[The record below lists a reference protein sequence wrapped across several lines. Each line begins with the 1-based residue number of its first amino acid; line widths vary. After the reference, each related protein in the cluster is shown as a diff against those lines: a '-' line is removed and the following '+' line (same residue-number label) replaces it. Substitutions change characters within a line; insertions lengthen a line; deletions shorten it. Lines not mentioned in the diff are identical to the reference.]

1 MNTIQK
7 TLKITL
13 ASVLLS
19 TVATSSFAEENL
31 EAILQE
37 SLKQAE
43 VNDSKTTS
51 YSPSQSQSNTFNN
64 SGYYEPQYGGDNVV
78 VKVPL
83 TSKTK
88 HTYKQVPFSTYDF
101 INRTAKSKDYKTV
114 WLFKTSNGIM
124 TTTTIYEDFYKDPAI
139 DWKHKIAKS
148 LEEFNSN
155 TYRSLH
161 NGTAAQA
168 YACDNKYIVISEA
181 KNVSRLYNTLRTS
194 NCDLIIPREE
204 TQYFINGKEYDV
216 EKQEFKEVK
225 QNKDEKEIQKEI
237 LPKDLKDKID
247 SPMKE
252 KEQQKESLS
261 TSTFSENL

>member
-1 MNTIQK
+1 MNTIK
-7 TLKITL
+7 NTLKITL

-43 VNDSKTTS
+43 ANDSKTPS
-51 YSPSQSQSNTFNN
+51 YTPSQSNTFNN
-64 SGYYEPQYGGDNVV
+64 GGYYEPQYGGGESVV

-114 WLFKTSNGIM
+114 WLFETSGGVM

-204 TQYFINGKEYDV
+204 TQYFMNGKEYDV
-216 EKQEFKEVK
+216 EKQEFKEEVK
-225 QNKDEKEIQKEI
+225 QNKEENEIQKEI

-247 SPMKE
+247 PPVKE
-252 KEQQKESLS
+252 KQKESLS

>member
-19 TVATSSFAEENL
+19 TVANSSFAEENL

-51 YSPSQSQSNTFNN
+51 YTPSQSNTFNN
-64 SGYYEPQYGGDNVV
+64 SGYYNPQYGGDNVV

-101 INRTAKSKDYKTV
+101 INRIAKSKDYKTV
-114 WLFKTSNGIM
+114 WLFETSNGIM

-204 TQYFINGKEYDV
+204 TQYFMNGKEYDV